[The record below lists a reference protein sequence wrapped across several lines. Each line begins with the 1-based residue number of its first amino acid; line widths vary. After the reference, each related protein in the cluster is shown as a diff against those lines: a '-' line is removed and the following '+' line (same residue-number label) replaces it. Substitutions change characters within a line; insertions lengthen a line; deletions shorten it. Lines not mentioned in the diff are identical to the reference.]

1 MSLNDNLDENAEVTL
16 FRHATLSGLQMA
28 AGTSVFVFKSHSWT
42 DPPASTLANKAV
54 CTWVE
59 TGVKLKR
66 KVFNRQL
73 HDSHHSTG
81 NQYRDALKQKVDLI
95 C

>member
-1 MSLNDNLDENAEVTL
+1 MSLNDNLDEHAEVTL

-42 DPPASTLANKAV
+42 DPPASTQANKAV

-66 KVFNRQL
+66 KVFNVPL
-73 HDSHHSTG
+73 VVKTWGGSF
-81 NQYRDALKQKVDLI
+81 KVVTFFGVNKILI
-95 C
+95 